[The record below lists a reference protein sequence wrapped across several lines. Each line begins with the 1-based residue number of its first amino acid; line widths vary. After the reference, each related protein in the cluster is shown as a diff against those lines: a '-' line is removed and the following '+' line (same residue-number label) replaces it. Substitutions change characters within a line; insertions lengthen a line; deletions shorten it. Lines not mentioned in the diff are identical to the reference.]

1 MKIRGI
7 ASTLVAAAMGA
18 AIIAPIQPLTANATS
33 ALAQNNTLSVSSG
46 SLIIFASASQTFTNT
61 GVALST
67 TVSNGTAKTFF
78 VNNSGSISTNAFA
91 FIVTL
96 PNNSNVSY
104 FKRCAI
110 NVAFTGSNTC
120 ATGTPITVAMT
131 PGVSTSYV
139 LSLPSN
145 SFYSY
150 QIVQNKSGS
159 MVVNTYANVTH
170 AVTGTTNS

>member
-1 MKIRGI
+1 MKISRI

-18 AIIAPIQPLTANATS
+18 VIIAPIQPLTANATS

-67 TVSNGTAKTFF
+67 TVSSGTAKTFF
-78 VNNSGSISTNAFA
+78 VNNSGSIGITAFA

-96 PNNSNVSY
+96 PNNANVTS

-110 NVAFTGSNTC
+110 NVAFTGTNTC
-120 ATGTPITVAMT
+120 ATGTPVNVTIT

-150 QIVQNKSGS
+150 QIVQNKSGT
-159 MVVNTYANVTH
+159 MVVNTYANISH